1 MNSLLMK
8 KLIIII
14 VSLIVSMPLFSQHSE
29 IKVNG
34 LILGATYTE
43 SQITDSLGAPS
54 RITPPNEDFPD
65 WITYWYFDSL
75 AGKENEFT
83 LINNS
88 LEQIVI
94 RGNNIKLNNSLGV
107 GMSTSAVNQMGG
119 IIFNV
124 KPNLF
129 YWAPSEEYKSIG
141 YAIIHFNPS
150 NQKITL
156 IDVSTTSDFM

>member
-8 KLIIII
+8 KFIIII
-14 VSLIVSMPLFSQHSE
+14 VSLTLSIPVFSQYSE

-43 SQITDSLGAPS
+43 SQLTDSLGAPS

-65 WITYWYFDSL
+65 WITYWYYDSL

-88 LEQIVI
+88 LQQIVI
-94 RGNNIKLNNSLGV
+94 RGNNIKLNNFLGV

-141 YAIIHFNPS
+141 HAIIHFNPA
-150 NQKITL
+150 NQI
-156 IDVSTTSDFM
+156 IIAIGIESYSDFM

>member
-1 MNSLLMK
+1 MK
-8 KLIIII
+8 KLIILV
-14 VSLIVSMPLFSQHSE
+14 VSLIVSMPLFSQYSE

-88 LEQIVI
+88 LQQIVI
-94 RGNNIKLNNSLGV
+94 RGNNIKMNNFLGV

-129 YWAPSEEYKSIG
+129 YWAPNEEYKSKG

>member
-1 MNSLLMK
+1 MK
-8 KLIIII
+8 KIKLIII
-14 VSLIVSMPLFSQHSE
+14 SLIVSMPLFSQYSE

-65 WITYWYFDSL
+65 WITYWYYDSL

-88 LEQIVI
+88 LQQIVI
-94 RGNNIKLNNSLGV
+94 RGNNIKLNNFLGV

-141 YAIIHFNPS
+141 HAIIHFNPANQIIIAIGIES
-150 NQKITL
+150 N
-156 IDVSTTSDFM
+156 SDFM